1 MHRRSRAGVLASHDV
16 CDELVV
22 AAGVGASDHDGGSDL
37 RMKFKHLRNV
47 VQFDA
52 VAADLGLRVR
62 AAQVDKAAVGPEPT
76 AIPGAIKN
84 DPSSCR

>member
-1 MHRRSRAGVLASHDV
+1 
-16 CDELVV
+16 
-22 AAGVGASDHDGGSDL
+22 
-37 RMKFKHLRNV
+37 MKFKHLRNV

-62 AAQVDKAAVGPEPT
+62 AAQEDKAAVGPEPT